1 MENSSEVIMVESKD
15 SPVIVRFTQ
24 RIKGSVRLG
33 KEVKISPKANACLN
47 EKGYKIEYFTETVSV
62 CIGIGKDYTA
72 ELIMTEDAWRALK
85 KGEKIN
91 ITTTKQFKE
100 LYG

>member
-1 MENSSEVIMVESKD
+1 MENLSNTITVEKED
-15 SPVIVRFTQ
+15 SPVHVRFTQ

-33 KEVKISPKANACLN
+33 KEVKISPKTNACLN

-62 CIGIGKDYTA
+62 CIGIGKDHTA

-85 KGEKIN
+85 RGDN
-91 ITTTKQFKE
+91 VFTTTTKQFKE